1 MSKSIK
7 RFRKYSDEYYDEG
20 TDQYDHRQHLK
31 EKRFQAAL
39 RSKSKA
45 SLLDLIENED
55 Y

>member
-7 RFRKYSDEYYDEG
+7 RFRKYSDEINEG
-20 TDQYDHRQHLK
+20 TDHYDHRQHLK

-39 RSKSKA
+39 RSKTKA
-45 SLLDLIENED
+45 TLLDLIENED